1 MSFFLFN
8 CWTSTTIRFLI
19 TYLIL
24 VSIYRQVTE
33 KKTEL
38 IKREDVAV
46 ANDQRLV
53 SIEREIARIKGKV
66 TRI

>member
-1 MSFFLFN
+1 MF
-8 CWTSTTIRFLI
+8 
-19 TYLIL
+19 
-24 VSIYRQVTE
+24 YRQVTE

-53 SIEREIARIKGKV
+53 SIEREIARIKGKI
-66 TRI
+66 TRIEIVLKDWNLRLNLIP

>member
-1 MSFFLFN
+1 MIYHIHEL
-8 CWTSTTIRFLI
+8 
-19 TYLIL
+19 YLIL

-53 SIEREIARIKGKV
+53 SIEREIARIKGKF
-66 TRI
+66 TIT

>member
-1 MSFFLFN
+1 MIYHIHEL
-8 CWTSTTIRFLI
+8 
-19 TYLIL
+19 YLIL

-66 TRI
+66 TIT

>member
-1 MSFFLFN
+1 MF
-8 CWTSTTIRFLI
+8 
-19 TYLIL
+19 
-24 VSIYRQVTE
+24 YRQVTE

-53 SIEREIARIKGKV
+53 SIEREIARIKGKI
-66 TRI
+66 TRIEIELRD

>member
-1 MSFFLFN
+1 MIYHNIHEL
-8 CWTSTTIRFLI
+8 
-19 TYLIL
+19 YLIL

-66 TRI
+66 TMT